1 MPLLLSVRKKRPPK
15 EKANPCS
22 LFGVSVGIF
31 ISGMLEVNFH
41 AS

>member
-1 MPLLLSVRKKRPPK
+1 VSANKSELERAKK
-15 EKANPCS
+15 
-22 LFGVSVGIF
+22 LTIVGVSVGIF